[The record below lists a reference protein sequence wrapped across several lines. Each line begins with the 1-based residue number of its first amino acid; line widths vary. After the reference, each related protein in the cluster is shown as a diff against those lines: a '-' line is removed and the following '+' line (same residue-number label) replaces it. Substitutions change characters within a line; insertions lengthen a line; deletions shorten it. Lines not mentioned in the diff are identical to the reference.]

1 MIKITKRVILL
12 IALTIN
18 MTACSEYL
26 EELNVNPTTTT
37 SIDMNAQLTYAQL
50 LTWGDWM
57 TVQTFNYYLSAFVQ
71 QMQGEWN
78 TTQYGGTYRIYNS
91 MMSDMWERIYTKP
104 IKNLEDAIY
113 QSGDEQEWQNVKAIC
128 RVMRVY
134 YYMLLTDT
142 FGDVPYSQAGQG
154 LISDI
159 IMPEYDSQ
167 ESIYYDMLDELEEV
181 VAELDET
188 AESVTGDVIY
198 QGDVAMW
205 RKLANSIRL
214 RAAMRLVKV
223 DPDTAM
229 SQVVSL
235 LSSTDGLLSSED
247 EDALIVYLDINDWS
261 EDEFRRNA
269 LAQTWRTRDAFATSY
284 VCSTTW
290 NYLTDTSD
298 PRLLRMFRMY
308 YQTVGA
314 ESDPFSRQ
322 DITEEVMAWGL
333 AQPVKPG
340 FYWYDSWPSG
350 YWDAELED
358 WIDQDTRP
366 MVNNQYMY
374 GSAPGVIMTFAE
386 VELLLADAAVRW
398 PEVAALVDAQSKY
411 QSGVGAAMD
420 LLAKYGID
428 SVTDD
433 EKTAYF
439 AANAFPSD
447 SEAKLEVINS
457 QLWLLHFNNAPEA
470 YSNWRRSGYPTL
482 LPACDH
488 GAVTIDSQ
496 EIPRRLNYPTSEAS
510 YNAANY
516 QAAIAKMG
524 GKDDWNQRVWWDI

>member
-1 MIKITKRVILL
+1 MIKLAKRVILL
-12 IALTIN
+12 VTLSLNIS
-18 MTACSEYL
+18 ACTDL
-26 EELNVNPTTTT
+26 EALNVDPTTTT
-37 SIDMNAQLTYAQL
+37 SIDMNAQLTYSQL

-113 QSGDEQEWQNVKAIC
+113 QSGDDEQWQNLKSIS

-142 FGDVPYSQAGQG
+142 FGDVPYSEAGQG
-154 LISDI
+154 LISEQ
-159 IMPEYDSQ
+159 IMPSYDSQ
-167 ESIYYDMLDELEEV
+167 ESIYYDLLNELEEA
-181 VAELDET
+181 VAQMDSSLT
-188 AESVTGDVIY
+188 AVTGDVIY
-198 QGDVAMW
+198 EGDLTSW
-205 RKLANSIRL
+205 RKLANSLRL

-223 DPDTAM
+223 DPTTAE
-229 SQVVSL
+229 SQVLAL
-235 LSSTDGLLSSED
+235 LSSEDGLLSSGD
-247 EDALIVYLDINDWS
+247 DDALVIYMDINDWS
-261 EDEFRRNA
+261 EDEFRRSA
-269 LAQTWRTRDAFATSY
+269 LAQTWRSRDAFSTSY

-290 NYLTDTSD
+290 DYLSDTSD

-322 DITEEVMAWGL
+322 DITEDVMAWDL

-340 FYWYDSWPSG
+340 YYWYDSWPSG

-366 MVNNQYMY
+366 MVNNKFMI

-398 PEVAALVDAQSKY
+398 PSVGALVDVQSKY
-411 QSGVGAAMD
+411 ESGVTAAMD
-420 LLAKYGID
+420 LLTKYGIEEV
-428 SVTDD
+428 SD
-433 EKTAYF
+433 EEKAEYF
-439 AANAFPSD
+439 TLNPLPTS
-447 SEAKLEVINS
+447 SEEQLEVINS
-457 QLWLLHFNNAPEA
+457 QIWLLHFTNAPEA
-470 YSNWRRSGYPTL
+470 FSNWRRSGYPQL
-482 LPACDH
+482 LPAVDY

-496 EIPRRLNYPTSEAS
+496 TIPRRLNYPTSES
-510 YNAANY
+510 NYNAANY
-516 QAAIAKMG
+516 NAALEAMG
-524 GKDDWNQRVWWDI
+524 GKDDWNQSVWWDI